1 MKFFLPIALLA
12 AAVAA
17 QDPKCDA
24 EPIVE
29 ACLASENAKVSLN
42 PVSES
47 LGLECHCWNT
57 EEAFSE
63 GVIAC
68 NTTDYDCLCA
78 AYQSVATCYNNCP
91 KDSRA
96 SPAQNQVTIFCQQA
110 SLYGSKAQQK
120 TATPSGSATAAVA
133 SNAATATPSA
143 TTGEDAASTT
153 ASVSPTST
161 PNLGV
166 GQLARN
172 TGGVLLAVAGVVAA
186 VL

>member
-29 ACLASENAKVSLN
+29 ACLASENAKV
-42 PVSES
+42 
-47 LGLECHCWNT
+47 
-57 EEAFSE
+57 EACS
-63 GVIAC
+63 
-68 NTTDYDCLCA
+68 TTDYDCLCA

-143 TTGEDAASTT
+143 TAGEDAASTT